1 MKTVIAIG
9 EPLIEFTQS
18 DADADIY
25 RRGLGG
31 DTLNTAVYLA
41 RLIGP
46 GAISYMTRL
55 GKDTQS
61 RWIIETLSQNGV
73 GCGLLRQSET
83 GAPGISMIECDA
95 TGERSFTYW
104 RSQSPARQMF
114 ALDDGEDLALD
125 KAEGLFV
132 SAVTLAIIEPAG
144 RERLYNALK
153 RARARGAD
161 IWLDLNYRPQLW
173 NSTTVARETIARFI
187 TLASTVLPSFD
198 DVAALWDADTPEA
211 GLEVLSSLGATEII
225 LKTGGGPVYHRDAH
239 GTLKVPMLRNERPV
253 DTTGAGDSFNAGY
266 IAARLSGKPVSE
278 AIELGHELASV
289 VILHKGAIIPRAAM
303 PAMSEESE
311 AV

>member
-18 DADADIY
+18 DADADTY

-31 DTLNTAVYLA
+31 DTLNTAVYLS
-41 RLIGP
+41 RLLGP
-46 GAISYMTRL
+46 GTVSYMTRL

-61 RWIIETLSQNGV
+61 RWIVETLSRNGV
-73 GCGLLRQSET
+73 GCDLLRHADT

-114 ALDDGEDLALD
+114 ALDDEEDLALD
-125 KAEGLFV
+125 EAEGLFV
-132 SAVTLAIIEPAG
+132 SAVTLAIIEPSG

-173 NSTTVARETIARFI
+173 GSATVAREIIGRFI
-187 TLASTVLPSFD
+187 SLATTVLPSFD
-198 DVAALWDADTPEA
+198 DVAALWGANKPEA
-211 GLEVLSSLGATEII
+211 GLEVLSSLGAKEIL
-225 LKTGGGPVYHRDAH
+225 LKTGGGPVYHRDPH
-239 GTLKVPMLRNERPV
+239 GTLKVPVSRNDGPV
-253 DTTGAGDSFNAGY
+253 DTTGAGDSFNAAY
-266 IAARLSGKPVSE
+266 IAARLSGKPVSD
-278 AIELGHELASV
+278 AIEQGHKLASI
-289 VILHKGAIIPRAAM
+289 VILHKGAIIPIAAM
-303 PAMSEESE
+303 PAMSEKRK